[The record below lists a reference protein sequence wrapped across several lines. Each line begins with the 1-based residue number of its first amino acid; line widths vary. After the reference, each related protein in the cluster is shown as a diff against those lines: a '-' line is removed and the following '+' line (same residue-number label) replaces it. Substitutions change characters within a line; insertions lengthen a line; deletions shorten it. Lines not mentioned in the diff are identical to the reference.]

1 MRFHFSRHKVL
12 RIHFVNN
19 LYSYSNTQ
27 ARLYLSTWRFG
38 VMSAKSKNTALR
50 NDFLEFFVARPF
62 RDLIRLELY
71 KATILLWPTSSLLS
85 QEQMQIEIRIS
96 RSLYLESKIISFA
109 RNLFLLRVLFQFYF
123 EENAFRANKTAL
135 DNF

>member
-71 KATILLWPTSSLLS
+71 KATILLWPTSSLGANANRDSNLEESLS
-85 QEQMQIEIRIS
+85 RIENHFVRSKPIFAPCFIPIIFRRERFS
-96 RSLYLESKIISFA
+96 RE
-109 RNLFLLRVLFQFYF
+109 
-123 EENAFRANKTAL
+123 
-135 DNF
+135 